1 MGARVSAR
9 LLHAVFAVT
18 RGWLYLYTCRIPA
31 GAAAE
36 RRAEIESDTW
46 EMEHDP
52 GMPQGLREAWMAAE
66 RLLRGIP
73 DDIAWHLENAET
85 EEQLVVRRVFAL
97 TAATV
102 LVLSL
107 WAVPSWFAGG
117 RREVDSCASAVA
129 DLNSTAAVRHE
140 VIRCAGAFFAASR

>member
-1 MGARVSAR
+1 MSAR
-9 LLHAVFAVT
+9 LLGVVIAVT
-18 RGWLYLYTCRIPA
+18 HAWLRLYTRRVPA
-31 GAAAE
+31 DVAAA
-36 RRAEIESDTW
+36 RCAEIESDTW
-46 EMEHDP
+46 EMQHDP
-52 GMPQGLREAWMAAE
+52 HMAPGLRRVWIAAE

-73 DDIAWHLENAET
+73 DDLAWHLENAAI

-107 WAVPSWFAGG
+107 LAVPSFFLKG
-117 RREVDSCASAVA
+117 RREVDSCAAQTA
-129 DLNSTAAVRHE
+129 ELNSTAALRHE